1 MTNFIILKKQ
11 TEYFG
16 IIQKIAHVKHA
27 LIRICTVFNF
37 SFAKVNENVFSS
49 EEGDKIN
56 FYNSELGLV
65 ARLVARV
72 YKREIFIGR
81 KFLSKDALS
90 VLETL

>member
-1 MTNFIILKKQ
+1 MKEKKVFDNFNFIILKKQ

-56 FYNSELGLV
+56 FYIVSVKLSCRFLQT
-65 ARLVARV
+65 
-72 YKREIFIGR
+72 R
-81 KFLSKDALS
+81 KVSWDRS
-90 VLETL
+90 